1 MLSGIGGGVNGLEKG
16 VTVGQGIL
24 VEIIGTMMLVLPVLF
39 ATDSK
44 RTECFP
50 SLPVSLTGTAFSL
63 DLCALSLRYNSD
75 YKPTNLL

>member
-16 VTVGQGIL
+16 VSVGQGIL

-50 SLPVSLTGTAFSL
+50 SLPVSL
-63 DLCALSLRYNSD
+63 
-75 YKPTNLL
+75 